1 MFGVGEYGYI
11 EMCQDI
17 LENGVY
23 RKPDDED
30 GRYELFDYTLRFDN
44 MQNGHIPLLTTKFVP
59 FKSLAVEMLWFIS
72 GSQRTDLLKKY
83 NVPIWN
89 TWENEDGVVGP
100 LYGFQWRHWRID
112 PPLRHQFDG
121 ADEIDQ
127 LKNTIESLRSRPEA
141 RSHMITA
148 WRPDHLKSMAIKP
161 CHVLLQFYR
170 VGDSVSLSLYQR
182 SCDTFLGVPFNIAQY
197 SVLLHIVAHVI
208 GCKPD
213 TFTWH
218 GGDVHIYENH
228 VDQIEEQM
236 DRRPVGFPK
245 LKINNATPDIDQISF
260 EDLELSGYNPYPRL
274 KGDISPQG
282 TPGHV
287 VEL

>member
-1 MFGVGEYGYI
+1 MYGVDERGYLQ
-11 EMCQDI
+11 MCEDI
-17 LENGVY
+17 LAGPY
-23 RKPDDED
+23 RKPDDEE
-30 GRYELFDYTLRFDN
+30 GRYELFDYTLRFPNQQD
-44 MQNGHIPLLTTKFVP
+44 GHIPLLTTKKVP

-72 GSQRTDLLKKY
+72 GSQRTDLLEEY
-83 NVPIWN
+83 NVPIWD
-89 TWENEDGVVGP
+89 TWKDENNVVGP
-100 LYGFQWRHWRID
+100 LYGFQWRHWRVD
-112 PPLRHQFDG
+112 PSLRHLYNG
-121 ADEIDQ
+121 AAEIDQ
-127 LKNTIESLRSRPEA
+127 LKNTIESLRNRPEA
-141 RSHMITA
+141 RSHMVTA
-148 WRPDHLKSMAIKP
+148 WRPDHLKAMSIKP

-170 VGDSVSLSLYQR
+170 IDDKLSLSLYQR

-197 SVLLHIVAHVI
+197 SVLLHLVAHVI

-228 VDQIEEQM
+228 VDQIQEQL
-236 DRRPVGFPK
+236 DRPPRTFPRLVIHNK
-245 LKINNATPDIDQISF
+245 EQDIDNVFF
-260 EDLELSGYNPYPRL
+260 EDLELVGYDPHPRL